1 VFEGI
6 LSTPIP
12 FHATRG
18 YQPVARSGVTMEL
31 GGPWSFYR
39 DFIRAHNLDS
49 LVDLLPPE
57 VSVPTGQDL
66 WVPILIHN
74 VTDQSA
80 EVDLGT
86 TLPASWGMTP
96 ESIRYTVRPHDT
108 YTVQARV
115 KTPSVKSPNSGE
127 QAWQN
132 LRWEARSNGVTIGSI
147 DLRVH
152 LASGGL
158 PQ

>member
-1 VFEGI
+1 
-6 LSTPIP
+6 
-12 FHATRG
+12 
-18 YQPVARSGVTMEL
+18 MEL

-39 DFIRAHNLDS
+39 DFVRAHSLDS
-49 LVDLLPPE
+49 LVNLLLPE
-57 VSVPTGQDL
+57 VSAPAGQDL

-74 VTDQSA
+74 DTDQPA

-86 TLPASWGMTP
+86 TLPASWSKTP
-96 ESIRYTVRPHDT
+96 ETIRYAVPPHDT

-132 LRWEARSNGVTIGSI
+132 LRWEARSNGATIGSI